1 MPEKMHETTLFTRI
15 AIEAYEQEIITEEQL
30 LALDGIRQAIK
41 KEQPQTAYT
50 PDFVVRRTL

>member
-1 MPEKMHETTLFTRI
+1 MHETTLFTRI